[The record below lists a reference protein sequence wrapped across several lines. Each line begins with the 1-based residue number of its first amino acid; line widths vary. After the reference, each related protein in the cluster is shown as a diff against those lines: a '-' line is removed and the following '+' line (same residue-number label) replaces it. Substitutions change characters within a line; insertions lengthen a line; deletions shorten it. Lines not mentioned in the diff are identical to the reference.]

1 MVKKKGKKRRA
12 RARARGRGSR
22 AQPVAVIGQSI
33 QAVTPTQMEAL
44 DKLRMT
50 PDIVKDL
57 EKKKQDDRFKDL
69 TDSNTLIAFAQ
80 LESGTASSSRVVTP
94 QEGTLFD
101 NLLKKWPEVVQ

>member
-12 RARARGRGSR
+12 RARGTRV
-22 AQPVAVIGQSI
+22 QPVAVIGQSI
-33 QAVTPTQMEAL
+33 QAVSASQMEAL

-69 TDSNTLIAFAQ
+69 TDANTKLSREVENLQQHSRQQAQ
-80 LESGTASSSRVVTP
+80 NDASTHTP
-94 QEGTLFD
+94 
-101 NLLKKWPEVVQ
+101 